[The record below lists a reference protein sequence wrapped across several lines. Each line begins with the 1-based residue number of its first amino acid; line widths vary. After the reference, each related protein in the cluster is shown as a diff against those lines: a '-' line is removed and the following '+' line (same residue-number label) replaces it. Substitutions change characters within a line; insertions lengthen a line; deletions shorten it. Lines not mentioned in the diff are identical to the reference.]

1 MVPLRAVELKIQ
13 LQGQAFSSDSI
24 YLFNLKKTH
33 EMLNIWLLMWFLK
46 EVIHLYLYE
55 NIQYK
60 GQLSKNDYIMK
71 PDLKGKFWVQVQDS
85 SPVKW

>member
-46 EVIHLYLYE
+46 EVIHLHLYE